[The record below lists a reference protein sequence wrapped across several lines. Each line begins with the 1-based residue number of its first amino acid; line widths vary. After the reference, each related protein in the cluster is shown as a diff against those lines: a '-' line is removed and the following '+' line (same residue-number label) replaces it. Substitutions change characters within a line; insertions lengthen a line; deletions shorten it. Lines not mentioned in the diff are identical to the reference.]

1 MSRLRLTEKEM
12 RENEERVDRLWHTPV
27 EVIEGYSTGHLSLN
41 DQFRQL
47 DLLIQ
52 AAQAIVLKH
61 RPDEVWESVGGEDVH
76 NVIEDF
82 GRFLSMIAEKLDAVE
97 DDVYESLV
105 VRPKTVMQ

>member
-1 MSRLRLTEKEM
+1 M
-12 RENEERVDRLWHTPV
+12 
-27 EVIEGYSTGHLSLN
+27 
-41 DQFRQL
+41 
-47 DLLIQ
+47 
-52 AAQAIVLKH
+52 
-61 RPDEVWESVGGEDVH
+61 GGEDVH